1 MTGPAAE
8 VALLTRQ
15 GDSAGAISNSNSIS
29 SLKDPLRESEFE
41 FETTAEYHAPESP
54 SLSADRRAEATSL
67 WRQLYSE
74 EHRGAPGG
82 KQLIGGLL
90 NKLKERPDLVRLAM
104 VNVLLQ
110 RVFPD
115 RHGPPD
121 GCGAKWFYRSYARYL
136 SGELT
141 PSPQIS
147 SWAQSPYSYEQI
159 ERALRAEYA
168 YQQADVFCKPHRP
181 FASCIVEHHLLEVVL
196 ADSLPEAPQKQ
207 IPQPDSAAAHGEDG
221 WAEQSHRQQE
231 ELIQGQPAGLPTSMH
246 TAAAAHQSS
255 MAATSAANPRRKQK
269 DQQRVVLV
277 QDPQAGW
284 TSLEGV
290 LWWHAQ
296 LARTSLAST
305 SRLEVLPTTY
315 GRYVLAVTPHDDE
328 AAAWFWSSGGQVRHY
343 LEELRACH

>member
-1 MTGPAAE
+1 
-8 VALLTRQ
+8 
-15 GDSAGAISNSNSIS
+15 
-29 SLKDPLRESEFE
+29 
-41 FETTAEYHAPESP
+41 
-54 SLSADRRAEATSL
+54 L
-67 WRQLYSE
+67 WRKLYSE
-74 EHRGAPGG
+74 EQRCAPGG

-90 NKLKERPDLVRLAM
+90 NKLNERPDLVRLSM

-181 FASCIVEHHLLEVVL
+181 SASCVVEHHLLEVVL

-207 IPQPDSAAAHGEDG
+207 IQIPQPDRPAAHGEDS
-221 WAEQSHRQQE
+221 WVEQSHRQQE
-231 ELIQGQPAGLPTSMH
+231 ELIQGQPTGLPPWMH
-246 TAAAAHQSS
+246 AAAAAHPSS
-255 MAATSAANPRRKQK
+255 VAATSATNQRRKQEN
-269 DQQRVVLV
+269 QWRVVLV

-296 LARTSLAST
+296 LAGTSLAST

-328 AAAWFWSSGGQVRHY
+328 AAAWFWSSGRQVRLY
-343 LEELRACH
+343 LEQLRARH

>member
-181 FASCIVEHHLLEVVL
+181 FASCILEHRLLEIVPVGKGV
-196 ADSLPEAPQKQ
+196 EAPQEHQ
-207 IPQPDSAAAHGEDG
+207 ITEHADAPSVGEG
-221 WAEQSHRQQE
+221 SQAEQSSQE
-231 ELIQGQPAGLPTSMH
+231 RGEPIPTKAACAPIQRHQAPAAVHEDSLR
-246 TAAAAHQSS
+246 
-255 MAATSAANPRRKQK
+255 ATSQAN
-269 DQQRVVLV
+269 QRPHEGHKHKVVV

-290 LWWHAQ
+290 LWWREQ
-296 LARTSLAST
+296 VTRT
-305 SRLEVLPTTY
+305 SRLEVLATTY
-315 GRYVLAVTPHDDE
+315 GRYVLAATPHADE
-328 AAAWFWSSGGQVRHY
+328 AAAWFWGSGRQVRLA
-343 LEELRACH
+343 LEQLRAARV

>member
-1 MTGPAAE
+1 LCLIFFRLGRPILSVCKWLSRRQNQLQESPCHVSKAILPAPS
-8 VALLTRQ
+8 RIRISFQ
-15 GDSAGAISNSNSIS
+15 KDSV
-29 SLKDPLRESEFE
+29 RESEFE
-41 FETTAEYHAPESP
+41 FDTPRELHTPESP
-54 SLSADRRAEATSL
+54 SPSTDRRAEATHL
-67 WRQLYSE
+67 WRLLYSE
-74 EHRGAPGG
+74 EQRSAPGG
-82 KQLIGGLL
+82 RHLIGGLL

-181 FASCIVEHHLLEVVL
+181 FASCVVEHRPLEIVPVGKGV
-196 ADSLPEAPQKQ
+196 EAPQEHQ
-207 IPQPDSAAAHGEDG
+207 ITEHADAPSVGEG
-221 WAEQSHRQQE
+221 SQAEQSSQE
-231 ELIQGQPAGLPTSMH
+231 RGEPIPTKAACAPIQRHQAPAAVHEDSLR
-246 TAAAAHQSS
+246 
-255 MAATSAANPRRKQK
+255 ATSQAN
-269 DQQRVVLV
+269 QRPHEGHKHKVVVV

-284 TSLEGV
+284 ASLEGV
-290 LWWHAQ
+290 L
-296 LARTSLAST
+296 
-305 SRLEVLPTTY
+305 
-315 GRYVLAVTPHDDE
+315 
-328 AAAWFWSSGGQVRHY
+328 
-343 LEELRACH
+343 